1 MRIFSRVVH
10 IGLMIAIPA
19 LSACGMLPSAGPSGS
34 SVRSAH
40 DVDVMDVTPR
50 LARERADLEAHVQRD
65 ALLGAL
71 AKLTRQSGQSAF
83 TFHPGD
89 TLKLAVWTIS
99 PWPGTGSRQGAS
111 TVPSPIEFGDYTV
124 SEKGRI
130 NLPYAGAT
138 QICGMTL
145 AEAQVT
151 IARRFSSLG
160 ILQSPSA
167 KITVTSSPHNGVLVT
182 GAIGA
187 PQIVPWT
194 PAGLT
199 LASALTQS
207 LGNGANLVSSTIGH
221 DTTSLATQVSVL
233 RDDTSVTLPLDVA
246 LARRIALVPGDRILV
261 KRAPIVRV
269 TVVGGGIR
277 KSGQFDFAH
286 VPTLAEVLASASGL
300 SANLADDHAV
310 FVLEARPAGR
320 RPVLYSFAWNNL
332 QGLAASHDFPI
343 KDGDMIYVAE
353 APIVPVE
360 RAVSILFQ
368 LAVPVQAAK

>member
-1 MRIFSRVVH
+1 MTFFSRVVQ
-10 IGLMIAIPA
+10 IGLIAATLTI
-19 LSACGMLPSAGPSGS
+19 SACGTLPSAGPSVS

-40 DVDVMDVTPR
+40 NVDIVNVTPT
-50 LARERADLEAHVQRD
+50 LARKRASAEVKAQRKE
-65 ALLGAL
+65 LLRAL
-71 AKLTRQSGQSAF
+71 ARLTRQSGQSAF
-83 TFHPGD
+83 TFSPGD
-89 TLKLAVWTIS
+89 TLDLAVWTIS
-99 PWPGTGSRQGAS
+99 PWPGSNSQHGAS
-111 TVPSPIEFGDYTV
+111 TVPSPIEFGNYTV
-124 SEKGRI
+124 SEIGQI
-130 NLPYAGAT
+130 NLPYVGAT
-138 QICGMTL
+138 SIRGMTL
-145 AEAQVT
+145 SDAQAA
-151 IARRFSSLG
+151 IARRFTALG

-167 KITVTSSPHNGVLVT
+167 KITVTSSPRNSVLVT

-187 PQIVPWT
+187 PKIIPWT

-199 LASALTQS
+199 LASVLTQS
-207 LGNGANLVSSTIGH
+207 LGNGANLVRPTTGH
-221 DTTSLATQVSVL
+221 DTASLATQVSVL
-233 RDDTSVTLPLDVA
+233 RRDTSVTLPLDVA
-246 LARRIALVPGDRILV
+246 LERRITLVPGDRILV
-261 KRAPIVRV
+261 KRAPLVRV

-277 KSGQFDFAH
+277 KNGQLDFAH

-310 FVLEARPAGR
+310 FVLEARPAGP

-343 KDGDMIYVAE
+343 KDGDLIYVAE